1 MKKGREEMK
10 KTIVMGTLAA
20 LLIAPS
26 LFGQVVS
33 AEDSQAVGA
42 TPVQETAMASR
53 SLRSASDFVIDP
65 NGKKVTITVDPHT
78 ITTIYDEKGNKLV
91 PAGYESGN
99 TKMYVWFELNRKL
112 QSNER
117 IYAQSVSVQT
127 GKVTDKLWATFEP
140 AAQTDSMPIYRVYNP
155 NNGGHLYTANQA
167 EAMHVVSL
175 GWNDENI
182 AWDAPTEGQPI
193 YRLYNPNSGEH
204 FYTVDVAEYD
214 AVGKAG
220 WNQEGQVFFSDL
232 AKQVPVYRVFNPNAK
247 GPGSHHYTT
256 SAGERD
262 NLVSIGWKNE
272 GTAFYGV
279 TN

>member
-1 MKKGREEMK
+1 MK

-42 TPVQETAMASR
+42 TSVQETAMASR

-91 PAGYESGN
+91 PVGYESGN

-182 AWDAPTEGQPI
+182 AWDAPMEGQPI

-220 WNQEGQVFFSDL
+220 WNQEGQVFSL
-232 AKQVPVYRVFNPNAK
+232 
-247 GPGSHHYTT
+247 
-256 SAGERD
+256 
-262 NLVSIGWKNE
+262 I
-272 GTAFYGV
+272 
-279 TN
+279 